1 MVKKINKDALMIKE
15 LIRKGLRQC
24 EISRL
29 LGIKKEKV
37 SYWSRHEIKENQY
50 KRKKLKDIY
59 IETIRRWANDK
70 ATSQRSSRKIANMIN
85 SLLLKKNEVDQK
97 GKQITVHYTTVNNYL
112 KAYFGKP
119 RKIRKVFY
127 LTKEQMAKRKKFCK
141 MILDRHIKAEQM
153 FFSDESKIE
162 LGSFTRDS
170 IRLDPQKKIDSDRY
184 NLINRQQKK
193 FEKSLMIVGGINFY
207 GLSKLMFLEG
217 SMNEFAYGQALLFYK
232 DDIDKISKK
241 HKMKILFEQDGATSH
256 TSKSNLFILEKLF
269 PDEGWIQNPPNSPDL
284 AYPIEELWAIIKPRV
299 KRRDPQTIEELKQYL
314 LEEWNAIPKDMIQ
327 NLCRNYL
334 KRIEK
339 VLELDGARIEPE
351 YFKKKEKPQYNWEI
365 PEFLPSQRII
375 YNDKNLRKYKEK
387 EIRML
392 KRNMKTEKLK
402 QRRRMKSINKK
413 IKSFKKRD
421 LKYLSIGKAI
431 SILREREEL
440 IAEKNNSKEGK
451 QKIDEE
457 FKKKSKKYPK

>member
-1 MVKKINKDALMIKE
+1 M
-15 LIRKGLRQC
+15 
-24 EISRL
+24 
-29 LGIKKEKV
+29 
-37 SYWSRHEIKENQY
+37 
-50 KRKKLKDIY
+50 
-59 IETIRRWANDK
+59 
-70 ATSQRSSRKIANMIN
+70 
-85 SLLLKKNEVDQK
+85 
-97 GKQITVHYTTVNNYL
+97 
-112 KAYFGKP
+112 
-119 RKIRKVFY
+119 
-127 LTKEQMAKRKKFCK
+127 
-141 MILDRHIKAEQM
+141 
-153 FFSDESKIE
+153 
-162 LGSFTRDS
+162 
-170 IRLDPQKKIDSDRY
+170 
-184 NLINRQQKK
+184 
-193 FEKSLMIVGGINFY
+193 KS
-207 GLSKLMFLEG
+207 
-217 SMNEFAYGQALLFYK
+217 
-232 DDIDKISKK
+232 
-241 HKMKILFEQDGATSH
+241 
-256 TSKSNLFILEKLF
+256 
-269 PDEGWIQNPPNSPDL
+269 
-284 AYPIEELWAIIKPRV
+284 
-299 KRRDPQTIEELKQYL
+299 RDPQTIEELKQYL

-457 FKKKSKKYPK
+457 FKKKIEKISKMTVFEYLRHINGDEDKENESDSSTIDEKIEEKIYDLKELIDKNKEIKYRKVY

>member
-1 MVKKINKDALMIKE
+1 MCEKIL
-15 LIRKGLRQC
+15 
-24 EISRL
+24 
-29 LGIKKEKV
+29 
-37 SYWSRHEIKENQY
+37 
-50 KRKKLKDIY
+50 
-59 IETIRRWANDK
+59 
-70 ATSQRSSRKIANMIN
+70 
-85 SLLLKKNEVDQK
+85 
-97 GKQITVHYTTVNNYL
+97 YT
-112 KAYFGKP
+112 
-119 RKIRKVFY
+119 
-127 LTKEQMAKRKKFCK
+127 
-141 MILDRHIKAEQM
+141 H
-153 FFSDESKIE
+153 
-162 LGSFTRDS
+162 
-170 IRLDPQKKIDSDRY
+170 
-184 NLINRQQKK
+184 
-193 FEKSLMIVGGINFY
+193 
-207 GLSKLMFLEG
+207 
-217 SMNEFAYGQALLFYK
+217 YK

-392 KRNMKTEKLK
+392 KRIMKTEKLK

-457 FKKKSKKYPK
+457 FKKKIEKISKMTVFEYLRHINGDEDKENESDSSTIDEKIEEKIYDLKELIDKNKEIKYRKVY

>member
-1 MVKKINKDALMIKE
+1 M
-15 LIRKGLRQC
+15 
-24 EISRL
+24 
-29 LGIKKEKV
+29 
-37 SYWSRHEIKENQY
+37 
-50 KRKKLKDIY
+50 
-59 IETIRRWANDK
+59 
-70 ATSQRSSRKIANMIN
+70 
-85 SLLLKKNEVDQK
+85 
-97 GKQITVHYTTVNNYL
+97 
-112 KAYFGKP
+112 
-119 RKIRKVFY
+119 
-127 LTKEQMAKRKKFCK
+127 
-141 MILDRHIKAEQM
+141 
-153 FFSDESKIE
+153 
-162 LGSFTRDS
+162 
-170 IRLDPQKKIDSDRY
+170 
-184 NLINRQQKK
+184 
-193 FEKSLMIVGGINFY
+193 
-207 GLSKLMFLEG
+207 
-217 SMNEFAYGQALLFYK
+217 
-232 DDIDKISKK
+232 
-241 HKMKILFEQDGATSH
+241 
-256 TSKSNLFILEKLF
+256 
-269 PDEGWIQNPPNSPDL
+269 
-284 AYPIEELWAIIKPRV
+284 

-392 KRNMKTEKLK
+392 KRIMKTEKLK